1 MTNDP
6 PKPPKAPKP
15 PPWPDGLTDPQ
26 RRYLNA
32 LVKTRSHRRSDAAAN
47 VCRMTA
53 YRWRSTEPFG
63 EAYAEARKTV
73 ADWAEDQAL
82 ELAARE
88 DQAQSAAVLLRVL
101 QAFSPAR
108 WSPRMDHK
116 VAGGIEYTHRKMV
129 TREGSD
135 AGADGEPGE

>member
-1 MTNDP
+1 MTNET
-6 PKPPKAPKP
+6 PKGSKAPKP

-32 LVKTRSHRRSDAAAN
+32 LVRTRSHRRSDAAAN

-63 EAYAEARKTV
+63 AAYAEARKTV

-88 DQAQSAAVLLRVL
+88 DQPQSAAVLLRVL

-108 WSPRMDHK
+108 WSPRQEVRHQGTLDLQHLK
-116 VAGGIEYTHRKMV
+116 RIV
-129 TREGSD
+129 REG
-135 AGADGEPGE
+135 AEEPEA

>member
-1 MTNDP
+1 VTNET

-15 PPWPDGLTDPQ
+15 PPWPDGLTDAQ
-26 RRYLNA
+26 VRYLNA
-32 LVKTRSHRRSDAAAN
+32 LVKSRKHKTADAAAN

-63 EAYAEARKTV
+63 AAYNDARSTV
-73 ADWAEDQAL
+73 ALWAEDMAM

-88 DQAQSAAVLLRVL
+88 DQPQSAAVLLRVL

-116 VAGGIEYTHRKMV
+116 VAGGIEYTHKKLV
-129 TREGSD
+129 TR
-135 AGADGEPGE
+135 AGAGDEEPEE

>member
-1 MTNDP
+1 
-6 PKPPKAPKP
+6 
-15 PPWPDGLTDPQ
+15 
-26 RRYLNA
+26 
-32 LVKTRSHRRSDAAAN
+32 
-47 VCRMTA
+47 MTA

-63 EAYAEARKTV
+63 AAFSEARKTV

-108 WSPRMDHK
+108 WSPRMDHSHQGTVDFQHVK
-116 VAGGIEYTHRKMV
+116 RVS
-129 TREGSD
+129 REGVE
-135 AGADGEPGE
+135 EPEG